1 MSDYNNLK
9 EKAKEIL
16 DFASLIYNIQEKE
29 NSYAIMSDNETL
41 YINCDGKI
49 ETYIDDDYHYW
60 VARYNE
66 YYFEY
71 EGMVGKIKRARNV
84 DVNDGEKYSLE
95 VALEIEPRCW
105 FAKIRIYYSSHHDIQ
120 IKGGPYG
127 PPSDFDDINLL
138 GTEDIDRYLDL
149 ILQKI
154 SLMYRV
160 IVEDGTVNKFDDHS
174 QKEII
179 KARERDV
186 KDHTERYARF
196 LAKYRIL

>member
-29 NSYAIMSDNETL
+29 NSYAIMSDNEAL

-71 EGMVGKIKRARNV
+71 EGMVGKIKRARSV
-84 DVNDGEKYSLE
+84 DVNE
-95 VALEIEPRCW
+95 
-105 FAKIRIYYSSHHDIQ
+105 
-120 IKGGPYG
+120 GGPYG

-179 KARERDV
+179 KARERDG